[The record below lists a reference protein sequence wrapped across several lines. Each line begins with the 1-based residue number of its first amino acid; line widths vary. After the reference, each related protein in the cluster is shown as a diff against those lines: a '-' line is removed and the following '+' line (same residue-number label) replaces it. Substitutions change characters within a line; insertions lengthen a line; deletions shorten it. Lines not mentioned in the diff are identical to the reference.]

1 MADFDAGNTGV
12 TNSGDDDAGT
22 YSAAIRHRFKR
33 SLNLSM
39 LMVVLLCAV
48 FFAQPLI
55 GALTPFALVP
65 QKVQGLLGVVTAP
78 LLHGSFEHLA
88 SNAFSILV
96 LGTLAGTLYPIA
108 LLRALP
114 LLWLGSGLGTWLIA
128 TGGQHIGASGVTHGL
143 MFFLATLG
151 LLRRDRPAIAAML
164 IAMFF
169 FGGMLLSILPQEPG
183 ISWEYHL
190 SGAVFGVLAG
200 LLWARRDAGPPAPRY
215 SWEEEPEADE
225 DIDVL
230 EPPRP
235 DAVPVLWQ
243 RPAEERGKVLEFRRR
258 DPGQAPEPDQDT
270 RSG

>member
-1 MADFDAGNTGV
+1 MSDHSN
-12 TNSGDDDAGT
+12 GDTEA
-22 YSAAIRHRFKR
+22 YSAAIRRRFKR

-39 LMVVLLCAV
+39 LVVVALCAV
-48 FFAQPLI
+48 FFAQPLL
-55 GALTPFALVP
+55 ATLTPFALVP
-65 QKVQGLLGVVTAP
+65 HETQGLLGVLTAP

-96 LGTLAGTLYPIA
+96 LGTLAGTLYPSA

-128 TGGQHIGASGVTHGL
+128 TGGQHIGASGVGHGL
-143 MFFLATLG
+143 MFFLATVG
-151 LLRRDRPAIAAML
+151 LIRRDRPAIAAML

-169 FGGMLLSILPQEPG
+169 FGGMLLSILPQQPG

-190 SGAVFGVLAG
+190 SGAAFGIIAG
-200 LLWARRDAGPPAPRY
+200 LLWARRDAGPPKPRY
-215 SWEEEPEADE
+215 SWEDEPEVDE
-225 DIDVL
+225 DVLTL

-235 DAVPVLWQ
+235 DDVPVLWH

-258 DPGQAPEPDQDT
+258 DPD
-270 RSG
+270 SVN